1 MKKPLPSIAPLR
13 NVINLDSLI
22 RRLQTSPANLPRMG
36 VFYGRSGLGKT
47 YAASFAANE
56 HSIYHVQVGS
66 SWTKKF
72 FCKSI
77 MVEMGMLGPNDTPRE
92 SIPELI
98 SKIGSQLARS
108 GKILLVDDAQFLA
121 LRGLIELVRDI
132 YEASQSPVVLI
143 GEEKLPE
150 DLKKWERVHNRVL
163 DWVQAVECDLAD
175 TSALCRIVCGDL
187 HVAPDLLENICDTV
201 NGCARRIVAS
211 LARVREFAQGHALE
225 SIDAKSY
232 KGRIDT
238 GEAVR
243 A

>member
-1 MKKPLPSIAPLR
+1 MKKSLPSIAPLR

-22 RRLQTSPANLPRMG
+22 RRLKNSPANLPRMG
-36 VFYGRSGLGKT
+36 VLYGGSGLGKT

-56 HSIYHVQVGS
+56 YEIYHVQVGS

-77 MVEMGMLGPNDTPRE
+77 MLEMGMLGSNETPRD
-92 SIPELI
+92 SIPDLI
-98 SKIGSQLARS
+98 ARIGQQLARS
-108 GKILLVDDAQFLA
+108 GKILLVDDAQFLTQ
-121 LRGLIELVRDI
+121 RGLIELVRDI

-143 GEEKLPE
+143 GEEGLPT

-163 DWVQAVECDLAD
+163 DWVQAVPCDLGD

-187 HVAPDLLENICDTV
+187 NVASDLLEKICGQV
-201 NGCARRIVAS
+201 NGCARRIVAN
-211 LARVREFAQGHALE
+211 LARVREFAQAHALE
-225 SIDAKSY
+225 SIDAKTF

-238 GEAVR
+238 GDPER
-243 A
+243 F